1 MNPQSISTK
10 QEASDARKEYINNLR
25 LEVSNLQKVKNALD
39 VLESTG
45 QTIST
50 PLDNRTQTEKY
61 ADLAEIKIVLQKKL
75 MEIMDGE
82 NAIQTITELSRSP
95 SELKYA
101 VNRIDTLIPYFQ
113 GKYKLGTPYLVF
125 LNYIRIK
132 MRALGE
138 EEKRSY
144 GFSYTAKD
152 SEQPTNPKVD
162 KEKKTKKE
170 TKNGTKKETI
180 PTPIEYP
187 DDIFD
192 TQPEIKKARNKKADE
207 RSLKKNETAKQ
218 KRDAQIKTKRGREPM
233 VVDEIPPPQGQK
245 RKRLDEDDSRKKPKL
260 TPQGEKRK
268 RSDEDGPRKK
278 PRLNVVEGSGIE
290 TLNAKKQL
298 LLDRL
303 RTDNV
308 KHLTVVGIKQKYT
321 AKKIQGLKT
330 ERQIDKLYK
339 KYKSSTETK
348 EIKKKTGNIIF
359 GEGLKVRNKTVAV
372 DKEKAVLPKEVYS
385 QFGRYLIN
393 NHRLNDDILM
403 LRSKKGGAIP
413 TLPTEKV
420 SKSLIKAVSKI
431 IEGKSIDY
439 DDINQLNDQEK
450 EHLGTIV
457 SKSHLADQF
466 KIPKTCQVDTENNR
480 FEILKGEILAGNN
493 SPSAIKEFKLLIVKL
508 MNKNRLPRRQGTE
521 ILTDLTTLGF

>member
-25 LEVSNLQKVKNALD
+25 LEVGNIQKVQNALD

-45 QTIST
+45 QTISAPT
-50 PLDNRTQTEKY
+50 DNRTQTEKY
-61 ADLAEIKIVLQKKL
+61 SDLAEIKIVLQKKL
-75 MEIMDGE
+75 MEIMDGS
-82 NAIQTITELSRSP
+82 NAIQTISELSRNP
-95 SELKYA
+95 SSLKYA

-144 GFSYTAKD
+144 GFSFTAKD
-152 SEQPTNPKVD
+152 SEQATNPKVD
-162 KEKKTKKE
+162 KEKEKKTKKE
-170 TKNGTKKETI
+170 KKPKETKKEPI
-180 PTPIEYP
+180 PTIIEYP

-192 TQPEIKKARNKKADE
+192 TKPEIKKARNEKADK
-207 RSLKKNETAKQ
+207 RSIKKMETGKQ
-218 KRDAQIKTKRGREPM
+218 KRDAQIKAKRAKESM
-233 VVDEIPPPQGQK
+233 VVDEIPPPQGEK
-245 RKRLDEDDSRKKPKL
+245 RKRL
-260 TPQGEKRK
+260 
-268 RSDEDGPRKK
+268 DEDGPRKK
-278 PRLNVVEGSGIE
+278 PKLNTQGEKRKRLDEDGPRKKPKLNVVEGSGIE

-308 KHLTVVGIKQKYT
+308 KHLTVSGIKQKYT
-321 AKKIQGLKT
+321 AKIIQGLKT

-339 KYKSSTETK
+339 KYKPTE
-348 EIKKKTGNIIF
+348 EIKKKKGNIIF
-359 GEGLKVRNKTVAV
+359 GEGLKVRNKPVTV
-372 DKEKAVLPKEVYS
+372 DKEKAIIPKETYS

-413 TLPTEKV
+413 SLPTEKV
-420 SKSLIKAVSKI
+420 SKSLIKAVAKI
-431 IEGKSIDY
+431 VEGKTIDY
-439 DDINQLNDQEK
+439 DDINKLNDQEK

-508 MNKNRLPRRQGTE
+508 MNQNRLPRRQGTE